1 MTRIIINPR
10 QLKAIN
16 EASFIA
22 GGQYGPNT
30 PNPTIADAARNY
42 FQAHPETPD
51 NQSVYFQNADKTAD
65 KEAGVYDT
73 NLGSTPN
80 DGNDSQG
87 MTATKN
93 SITSESR
100 YSKRQVELGRML
112 EMRRT
117 GKVFSKKQLNE
128 MFMETQENA
137 DELRNIFKNGGGR
150 NLAFKVA
157 EIIDDVFPEESY
169 GSELLDAVLG
179 GADPAEFII
188 QNIFSDFADKEQE
201 REVLDRI
208 RELTTKRGF

>member
-1 MTRIIINPR
+1 MTKIIINPR
-10 QLKAIN
+10 QLRAIN
-16 EASFIA
+16 EAAIDNTHTFDSSKGENISTALENVPTNITEPIA
-22 GGQYGPNT
+22 
-30 PNPTIADAARNY
+30 
-42 FQAHPETPD
+42 
-51 NQSVYFQNADKTAD
+51 V
-65 KEAGVYDT
+65 VDT
-73 NLGSTPN
+73 NPNKINNGTSTFLGGVENAKKEQTKPSTRTTLVMP
-80 DGNDSQG
+80 GQLE
-87 MTATKN
+87 
-93 SITSESR
+93 ESR
-100 YSKRQVELGRML
+100 FSKRQVELGRML

-137 DELRNIFKNGGGR
+137 DELRSIFQNGGGR

-188 QNIFSDFADKEQE
+188 QNIFSDFADKEEE

>member
-1 MTRIIINPR
+1 MIISPA
-10 QLKAIN
+10 QLRAIN
-16 EASFIA
+16 EDVRYNVDTSMAGINAAYAAAKDKPEAKNGINFHITDSPVNTSNGEETTAIA
-22 GGQYGPNT
+22 TSPEDLTN
-30 PNPTIADAARNY
+30 AAGSYNNIRMPA
-42 FQAHPETPD
+42 Q
-51 NQSVYFQNADKTAD
+51 QN
-65 KEAGVYDT
+65 
-73 NLGSTPN
+73 
-80 DGNDSQG
+80 
-87 MTATKN
+87 
-93 SITSESR
+93 ESR
-100 YSKRQVELGRML
+100 FSKRQVELGRML

-128 MFMETQENA
+128 MFMETKENA
-137 DELRNIFKNGGGR
+137 DELRSLFQNGGGR

-208 RELTTKRGF
+208 RELTSKRGF

>member
-1 MTRIIINPR
+1 MKRMIISPA
-10 QLKAIN
+10 QLKMIN
-16 EASFIA
+16 EATAFCGEFDGTENDLNAQTAQTQNNSSLGA
-22 GGQYGPNT
+22 GSSDITSGQYFNKNGVSDT
-30 PNPTIADAARNY
+30 PI
-42 FQAHPETPD
+42 
-51 NQSVYFQNADKTAD
+51 VYT
-65 KEAGVYDT
+65 AGV
-73 NLGSTPN
+73 
-80 DGNDSQG
+80 
-87 MTATKN
+87 TKPDDLMKAKTVVVPQN
-93 SITSESR
+93 ESR
-100 YSKRQVELGRML
+100 FSKRQVELGRML

-137 DELRNIFKNGGGR
+137 NELRSIFQNGGGR

>member
-1 MTRIIINPR
+1 MKRMIISPA
-10 QLKAIN
+10 QLKMIN
-16 EASFIA
+16 EEMSFQGEVDASSESEMQNLAENISNTQT
-22 GGQYGPNT
+22 GGTAIVANT
-30 PNPTIADAARNY
+30 AP
-42 FQAHPETPD
+42 
-51 NQSVYFQNADKTAD
+51 
-65 KEAGVYDT
+65 
-73 NLGSTPN
+73 
-80 DGNDSQG
+80 
-87 MTATKN
+87 TATQNGTGFYDPNVPIGQQNFKN
-93 SITSESR
+93 FKNIAVATTNESR
-100 YSKRQVELGRML
+100 FSKRQVELGRML